1 MCDAAKELKQTAKF
15 NKKHLK
21 GCSIITKI
29 NNDSY
34 AMQISGIG
42 EKSVRLS
49 LFISYDDL
57 IKYKNHRKLEKMIY
71 DKINTVYHSK
81 GKGTVWRVNK

>member
-15 NKKHLK
+15 NKKHLR

-29 NNDSY
+29 HNDSY

-49 LFISYDDL
+49 LFIPYENL
-57 IKYKNHRKLEKMIY
+57 IKYKNHRRLEKMIY
-71 DKINTVYHSK
+71 DKIVKVYPEKKK
-81 GKGTVWRVNK
+81 GSVWRAL